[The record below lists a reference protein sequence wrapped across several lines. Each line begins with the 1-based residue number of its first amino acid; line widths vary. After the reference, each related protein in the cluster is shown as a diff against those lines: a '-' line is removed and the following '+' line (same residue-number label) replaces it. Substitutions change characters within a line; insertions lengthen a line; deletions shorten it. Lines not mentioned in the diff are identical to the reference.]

1 MWEASSILG
10 ALCGGEML
18 LRIRFPPG
26 EEGMYESVMKV
37 GRMGQQQAVRE
48 EAGGTES

>member
-26 EEGMYESVMKV
+26 EEGMYKSEMKV

-48 EAGGTES
+48 EPGGTES